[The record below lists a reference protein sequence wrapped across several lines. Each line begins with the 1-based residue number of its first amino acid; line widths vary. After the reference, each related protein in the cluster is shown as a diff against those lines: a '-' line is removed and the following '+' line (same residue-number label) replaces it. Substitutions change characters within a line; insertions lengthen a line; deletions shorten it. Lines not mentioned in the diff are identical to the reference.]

1 MRTLIDGYNL
11 MHAVGLM
18 NAGRPFGPDEF
29 RKARRR
35 FLNDLAGLLG
45 TVEAHL
51 TTVVFDASHPPPDRP
66 GREVHKGIEVVYA
79 VGNDDADERI
89 ELLIAAHSHPKALSV
104 VSTDLRIRQ
113 AATRRKATP
122 VTSDAY
128 WTSLQERRRRPL
140 AAVEPAAEPREQ
152 VGSAADA
159 AYWLAEFG
167 DLDGQAETL
176 SAFRAPDFAPTDAEV
191 ERIRR
196 EVESEP

>member
-18 NAGRPFGPDEF
+18 GRPFGPDEF

-35 FLNDLAGLLG
+35 FLNDLAGLLDA
-45 TVEAHL
+45 VEAHL
-51 TTVVFDASHPPPDRP
+51 TTVVFDATHPPPDRP
-66 GREVHKGIEVVYA
+66 NRETHKGIEVLYA
-79 VGNDDADERI
+79 VGDDDADERI
-89 ELLIAAHSHPKALSV
+89 EILIAAHSHPKALRV

-113 AATRRKATP
+113 AATRRKATA

-128 WTSLQERRRRPL
+128 WSTLQDRKRRPV
-140 AAVEPAAEPREQ
+140 APTGPAAEPRERI
-152 VGSAADA
+152 SSTADA

-176 SAFRAPDFAPTDAEV
+176 DAFQPPDFAPTDAEV

-196 EVESEP
+196 EVEREP